1 MKKTVL
7 VTGASGEIG
16 REIAKAFAKEGYKVA
31 IHYNN
36 NEKAA
41 NELKAL
47 LLNNGA
53 EAEVFKADLLKNQE
67 IKKLAASVIET
78 MGRIDV
84 LVNNAG
90 VSLVKPFL
98 DTEDNEGAELVL
110 LNLVSAMALS
120 KYAAEDMLKRK
131 SGRIINISSVWGIS
145 GASCEVYYSASKAG
159 MIGFTKALASEL
171 APSGITVNAV
181 APGVIDTQMN
191 AHLSKSE
198 KSELEK
204 EIPAGRFG
212 NGYDVAKLVLF
223 LASSDADYIIGQAV
237 NISGGFLI

>member
-41 NELKAL
+41 SELKAL
-47 LLNNGA
+47 LLNNGS
-53 EAEVFKADLLKNQE
+53 EAEIFKADLLKSEQA
-67 IKKLAASVIET
+67 KSLAESVIARF
-78 MGRIDV
+78 GKIDV
-84 LVNNAG
+84 LINNAG
-90 VSLVKPFL
+90 KSLVKPFL
-98 DTEDNEGAELVL
+98 DTEDNEGAELIS
-110 LNLVSAMALS
+110 LNLISAMALS
-120 KYAAEDMLKRK
+120 KYASEDMLKRK

-159 MIGFTKALASEL
+159 MIGFTKALAAEL
-171 APSGITVNAV
+171 SYSGITVNAI
-181 APGVIDTQMN
+181 APGVIDTKMN
-191 AHLSKSE
+191 AHLSKDE
-198 KSELEK
+198 KADLLND
-204 EIPAGRFG
+204 IPAGRFG
-212 NGYDVAKLVLF
+212 NGYDIAKLALF
-223 LASSDADYIIGQAV
+223 LSSSDADYITGQTV

>member
-1 MKKTVL
+1 MNKIVL

-16 REIAKAFAKEGYKVA
+16 REIVKCFASEGYSVA
-31 IHYNN
+31 IHYNKN
-36 NEKAA
+36 KEAAEK
-41 NELKAL
+41 LKKML
-47 LLNNGA
+47 HSEGF
-53 EAEVFKADLLKNQE
+53 EAEIFKADLSVLGE
-67 IKKLAASVIET
+67 GKKLVSEVIAK

-90 VSLVKPFL
+90 ASLVKPFL
-98 DTEDNEGAELVL
+98 DTEDNEGAELIS
-110 LNLVSAMALS
+110 LNLTSAMQCS

-171 APSGITVNAV
+171 APSGITVNSI
-181 APGVIDTQMN
+181 APGVIDTAMN
-191 AHLSKSE
+191 SHLSKEE
-198 KSELEK
+198 KAELLL
-204 EIPAGRFG
+204 EIPSGRFG
-212 NGYDVAKLVLF
+212 NGYDVAKTALF
-223 LASSDADYIIGQAV
+223 LASSDADYITGQTI

>member
-16 REIAKAFAKEGYKVA
+16 KEIAKAFAKEGYKVA
-31 IHYNN
+31 IHYNS

-41 NELKAL
+41 NELKTL

-53 EAEVFKADLLKNQE
+53 EAEIFRADLLKNQE

-98 DTEDNEGAELVL
+98 DTEDNEGAELVS

-171 APSGITVNAV
+171 SPSGITVNAV

-191 AHLSKSE
+191 AHLSASE
-198 KSELEK
+198 KAELVK

-223 LASSDADYIIGQAV
+223 LASSDADYITGQAV

>member
-16 REIAKAFAKEGYKVA
+16 REIAKVFAKEGYKVA

-41 NELKAL
+41 DELKAL

-53 EAEVFKADLLKNQE
+53 EAEIFKADLLNNE
-67 IKKLAASVIET
+67 EVRSLAAAVIEK

-84 LVNNAG
+84 LINNAG
-90 VSLVKPFL
+90 ASLIKPFL
-98 DTEDNEGAELVL
+98 DTEDSEGAELVS

-131 SGRIINISSVWGIS
+131 SGRIINISSVWGLS

-181 APGVIDTQMN
+181 APGVIDTRMN
-191 AHLSKSE
+191 AHLNDIE
-198 KSELEK
+198 KDELAS

-223 LASSDADYIIGQAV
+223 LASSDADYITGQAV

>member
-41 NELKAL
+41 SELKAL
-47 LLNNGA
+47 LLDNGA
-53 EAEVFKADLLKNQE
+53 EAEIFKADLIKNEE
-67 IKKLAASVIET
+67 IKKLALSVIEK

-90 VSLVKPFL
+90 ISLVKPFL
-98 DTEDNEGAELVL
+98 DTEDSEGAELMEVNL
-110 LNLVSAMALS
+110 LSAMTLS
-120 KYAAEDMLKRK
+120 KYASEDMLKRK

-191 AHLSKSE
+191 AHLNAGE
-198 KSELEK
+198 KEELFK

-212 NGYDVAKLVLF
+212 NGYDVAKSVLF
-223 LASSDADYIIGQAV
+223 LASSDADYITGQVV